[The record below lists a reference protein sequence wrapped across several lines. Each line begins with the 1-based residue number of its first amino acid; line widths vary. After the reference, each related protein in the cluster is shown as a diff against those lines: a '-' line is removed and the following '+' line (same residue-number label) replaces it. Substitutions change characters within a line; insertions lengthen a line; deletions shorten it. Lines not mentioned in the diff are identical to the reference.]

1 MNIIK
6 DNMEVNMISVL
17 EAAKLAQEALEDK
30 KGEDIKV
37 LDLIG
42 LSNIADYFIIAS
54 GNNVN
59 QLRAMAD
66 SVEEKLFK
74 EGYKLHHSEGYSG
87 GAWILLDFGNI
98 IVHLFNKEERNF
110 YSLDR
115 VWSDAKEVK

>member
-1 MNIIK
+1 
-6 DNMEVNMISVL
+6 MISVL

-42 LSNIADYFIIAS
+42 ISNIADYFIIAS

-115 VWSDAKEVK
+115 VWSDAKEVR

>member
-1 MNIIK
+1 
-6 DNMEVNMISVL
+6 MISVL

-42 LSNIADYFIIAS
+42 ISNIADYFIIAS

-87 GAWILLDFGNI
+87 EAWILLDFGNI

>member
-1 MNIIK
+1 
-6 DNMEVNMISVL
+6 MISVL

-87 GAWILLDFGNI
+87 GAWILLDFGEI
-98 IVHLFNKEERNF
+98 IIHIFNKEQREF

-115 VWSDAKEVK
+115 VWADAKEV

>member
-1 MNIIK
+1 
-6 DNMEVNMISVL
+6 MISVL

-42 LSNIADYFIIAS
+42 ISNIADYFIMAS

-115 VWSDAKEVK
+115 VWSDAKEVR

>member
-1 MNIIK
+1 
-6 DNMEVNMISVL
+6 MISVL
-17 EAAKLAQEALEDK
+17 EAAKLVQEALEDK

-115 VWSDAKEVK
+115 VWSDAIEVK